1 MIFDFLIVG
10 AGLFGSTF
18 ARTVADR
25 GKKVLILEKRNHIG
39 GNCYTKKIEGIDVHV
54 YGPHIF
60 HTNDNK
66 IWEFINGFSNFNN
79 YQHRPKVTYNDKVYS
94 FPINLMTFYQVWG
107 SKNPQEAKEKIKSVR
122 IKNPSPDN
130 LEDWILSEV
139 GEELYEI
146 FIRGY
151 TTKQWGKNPKD
162 LPTFIIKRIPIRF
175 TYDDRYFSDK
185 YQGVPIDGYTSIFE
199 KMLDHPNIQYQTDV
213 DFFNNKKEFTS
224 LADKIV
230 YSGKIDEFY
239 DYQFGE
245 LEYRSL
251 KFETKTLDGDY
262 QGCAIMNYTQ
272 EDVPFT
278 RIVEHKHFCSN
289 NSDKTVVTWE
299 YPDSYNN
306 SKVPY
311 YPINDEKNNNLY
323 NKYKQIETNGKII
336 FGGRLGKYEYKDMH
350 QIIASA
356 ITIANKYL

>member
-66 IWEFINGFSNFNN
+66 IWEFINEFSNFNN
-79 YQHRPKVTYNDKVYS
+79 YQHRPKVNYNDKVYS

>member
-1 MIFDFLIVG
+1 MIFDFVIVG

-18 ARTVADR
+18 ARTVADK
-25 GKKVLILEKRNHIG
+25 GKKVLVLEKRNHLG
-39 GNCYTKKIEGIDVHV
+39 GNCYTKKIEGIDIHV
-54 YGPHIF
+54 YGPHLF
-60 HTNDNK
+60 HTNDYR
-66 IWEFINGFSNFNN
+66 IWEFINKFAEFNN
-79 YQHRPKVTYNDKVYS
+79 YQHRPKVTYKDKVYS
-94 FPINLMTFYQVWG
+94 FPINLMTFYQIWG
-107 SKNPQEAKEKIKSVR
+107 SKNPQEAKEKIQSLRV
-122 IKNPSPDN
+122 KNPNPDN

-139 GEELYEI
+139 GEELYET

-175 TYDDRYFSDK
+175 TYDDRYFNDK
-185 YQGVPIDGYTSIFE
+185 YQGVPIDGYTAIFE
-199 KMLDHPNIQYQTDV
+199 KMLDHPNIQYQTDI
-213 DFFNNKKEFTS
+213 DFFYNKKEFMS

-251 KFETKTLDGDY
+251 RFETKTLDGDY

-278 RIVEHKHFCSN
+278 RIVEHKHFYFN

-299 YPDSYNN
+299 YPDAYDN
-306 SKVPY
+306 SKIPY
-311 YPINDEKNNNLY
+311 YPINDKNNNDLY
-323 NKYKQIETNGKII
+323 SKYKQIETNGKII

-356 ITIANKYL
+356 ITSANKYL